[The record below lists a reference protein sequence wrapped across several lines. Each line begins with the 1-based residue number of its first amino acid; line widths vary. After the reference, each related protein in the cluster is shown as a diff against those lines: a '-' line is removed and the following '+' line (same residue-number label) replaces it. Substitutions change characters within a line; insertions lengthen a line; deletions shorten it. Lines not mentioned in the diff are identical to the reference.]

1 MKNGTGKYQYS
12 IRAAQANRK
21 PQTIANDQSTL
32 ANAPKLP
39 LNDDL
44 NTLFRQTNPV
54 STLCWYGWQYTS
66 IMIGGSSYAG
76 YACMYGT
83 DNSSNPS
90 VYF

>member
-21 PQTIANDQSTL
+21 PQIIANDKSTL

-54 STLCWYGWQYTS
+54 STLCWYGWQYQ
-66 IMIGGSSYAG
+66 YDDWRVELHWLCL
-76 YACMYGT
+76 Y
-83 DNSSNPS
+83 
-90 VYF
+90 VWH